1 MPLSIDPV
9 DRQELQQAK
18 AAVFLGIIRA
28 DGQVRLK
35 LSDAVQFPGHAEWL
49 ARDPQG
55 AVSRGF
61 SVLVR
66 DGKMWA
72 IFPRSR
78 LNPGDDARLEAGTL
92 EELIRLLPTDGP
104 PQILE

>member
-1 MPLSIDPV
+1 
-9 DRQELQQAK
+9 LQQAK
-18 AAVFLGIIRA
+18 AAVFLGIITG

-35 LSDAVQFPGHAEWL
+35 LSDPVQFPGHTEWL
-49 ARDPQG
+49 VREPPG
-55 AVSRGF
+55 AAIRGF

-66 DGKMWA
+66 DGKVWA

-78 LNPGDDARLEAGTL
+78 MNPGDDARLEADTIV
-92 EELIRLLPTDGP
+92 ELIRLLPTDGP